1 MTKINKTSFKKG
13 NLANPKG
20 RPKGTVSEYKKKFME
35 IQKLAANDACAVY
48 NEIREKMLMGE
59 SWAYQLYVKDFIPKR
74 AFQPTILVKIEKG
87 KNRGD
92 SVIEALPQFVE
103 LTHDEAMDE
112 IRTFKGIEQQ
122 DECKEERKGTVEEM
136 TRLVKESWSKTS

>member
-1 MTKINKTSFKKG
+1 
-13 NLANPKG
+13 
-20 RPKGTVSEYKKKFME
+20 ME
-35 IQKLAANDACAVY
+35 IQKLASNDACAVY

-74 AFQPTILVKIEKG
+74 AFEPTILVAIEQG

-92 SVIEALPQFVE
+92 AVIEALPQFLE
-103 LTHDEAMDE
+103 LTHDEAMNE

-122 DECKEERKGTVEEM
+122 QEQKEDRKGTIEEM
-136 TRLVKESWSKTS
+136 TRLVKESWSKLS

>member
-74 AFQPTILVKIEKG
+74 AFEPTILVEIEKG

-103 LTHDEAMDE
+103 LTHNEAMDE

-122 DECKEERKGTVEEM
+122 GEQKEECKGTVEEM
-136 TRLVKESWSKTS
+136 TRLVKESWSRMS

>member
-1 MTKINKTSFKKG
+1 MTKTKSHLFQKG
-13 NLANPKG
+13 SVANPKG

-74 AFQPTILVKIEKG
+74 AFEPTILVEIEKG

-103 LTHDEAMDE
+103 LTHDEAMNE
-112 IRTFKGIEQQ
+112 IRTLKGLDPEANAGLSSIKITHSIKRNEN
-122 DECKEERKGTVEEM
+122 EM
-136 TRLVKESWSKTS
+136 KC

>member
-1 MTKINKTSFKKG
+1 MKKTKSHLFQKG
-13 NLANPKG
+13 SVANPKG

-35 IQKLAANDACAVY
+35 IQKLASNDACAVY

-74 AFQPTILVKIEKG
+74 AFEPTILVAIEQG

-92 SVIEALPQFVE
+92 AVIEALPQFLE
-103 LTHDEAMDE
+103 LTHDEAMNE

-122 DECKEERKGTVEEM
+122 QEQKEDRKGTIEEM
-136 TRLVKESWSKTS
+136 TRLVKESWSKLS